1 MTSNS
6 FTDGVRDD
14 TSLIIGVAG
23 PSGSGKTV
31 SALLLALGLAGDE
44 PIAFIDTE
52 GGRARHYFPTP
63 SDSRPQSELLKEF
76 LFRVKYMDMR
86 PPFSPRAIWGA
97 INEAVDKVGARV
109 VVIDSASDEW
119 EGVGGL
125 HDMHTAEMVRLAKKP
140 YDAFADWEMHKFNFP
155 AWAVPKAEHKTHLM
169 KNLRQVR
176 AHVIFCFR
184 AREVTKPVEIEDH
197 NGRKKMTVQN
207 IGWQPICEQ
216 NMLYDMTISFMVT
229 PDAKGV
235 PLMQNGEFYGKL
247 NAPYAQFFQPG
258 KQVSMETGKRLR
270 AWARGENTSTQQD
283 RPASSSR
290 QVDTGAGPL
299 SSSQE
304 PAPTHDR
311 ALLTEYHQKLAGEI
325 SREDLISSH
334 EEFKP
339 RFAGANEATA
349 EAAKSILRAHTM
361 RLKDEADADATNTY
375 VQGLIDGE

>member
-1 MTSNS
+1 MNGT

-63 SDSRPQSELLKEF
+63 DDKRPQSELLKEF
-76 LFRVKYMDMR
+76 LFRVKYLDMK
-86 PPFSPRAIWGA
+86 PPFTPRAIWGA
-97 INEAVDKVGARV
+97 INEAIDKVGARV

-125 HDMHTAEMVRLAKKP
+125 HDMHIAEMARLARKP
-140 YDAFADWEMHKFNFP
+140 YDDLQDWELHKYNFP
-155 AWAVPKAEHKTHLM
+155 AWGVPKAEHKTHLM

-184 AREVTKPVEIEDH
+184 AREVTKPVEIEDQ

-258 KQVSMETGKRLR
+258 KQVSMQTGQRLR
-270 AWARGENTSTQQD
+270 AWARGESTNTQTRSAAPPPRHDEQ
-283 RPASSSR
+283 
-290 QVDTGAGPL
+290 GAGSHP
-299 SSSQE
+299 SQT
-304 PAPTHDR
+304 PAPTHN
-311 ALLTEYHQKLAGEI
+311 AELLREYHRVLSSEIDKDALAAAHQ
-325 SREDLISSH
+325 D
-334 EEFKP
+334 FKP
-339 RFAGANEATA
+339 RFGSDQASIETAG
-349 EAAKSILRAHTM
+349 KILRAHNDRMKGVT
-361 RLKDEADADATNTY
+361 DIDATTIY
-375 VQGLIDGE
+375 VTGLIEGE

>member
-1 MTSNS
+1 MTPH

-63 SDSRPQSELLKEF
+63 DDKRPQSELLKEF

-97 INEAVDKVGARV
+97 INEAIDKVGARV

-125 HDMHTAEMVRLAKKP
+125 HDMHVAEMARLARKP
-140 YDAFADWEMHKFNFP
+140 YDDLQDWELHKYNFP
-155 AWAVPKAEHKTHLM
+155 AWGVPKSEHKTHLM

-184 AREVTKPVEIEDH
+184 AREVTKPIEIEDN

-207 IGWQPICEQ
+207 VGWQPICEQ

-258 KQVSMETGKRLR
+258 KQVSMQTGQRLR
-270 AWARGENTSTQQD
+270 AWARGETTTTQS
-283 RPASSSR
+283 RPATPPPR
-290 QVDTGAGPL
+290 HDEQGADST

-304 PAPTHDR
+304 SAPAHDR
-311 ALLTEYHQKLAGEI
+311 EMLREYHKVLAGEI
-325 SREDLISSH
+325 DLD
-334 EEFKP
+334 
-339 RFAGANEATA
+339 G
-349 EAAKSILRAHTM
+349 
-361 RLKDEADADATNTY
+361 LKDAHNGFKARIGADSIDTAKKILGVHNARLRGELDADGAAEY
-375 VQGLIDGE
+375 VEGFINE